1 MIKIRTKKQSNI
13 NIDLKLPNVFNWLK
27 TLSQEAKDVIDII
40 EDADNDVDNNK
51 LPFIGSNKEKI
62 NFNIFS
68 MPLNLL
74 LDFFNG
80 KITLTKTEINEWD
93 LNEKIEELQYNYKPK
108 NKKEKE
114 EINEVLMYPND
125 MLDYG
130 NKIIEAFWDGT
141 F

>member
-40 EDADNDVDNNK
+40 EDADNDIDNNK

-108 NKKEKE
+108 NEKEKE
-114 EINEVLMYPND
+114 EINEVLMHPND

>member
-27 TLSQEAKDVIDII
+27 TLSQEAKDVIDIM
-40 EDADNDVDNNK
+40 EDADDDIDNNK

-62 NFNIFS
+62 NFNIFI

-74 LDFFNG
+74 LDFFG

-108 NKKEKE
+108 NEKEKE
-114 EINEVLMYPND
+114 EINEVLMHPND

>member
-27 TLSQEAKDVIDII
+27 TLSQEAKDVIDIM
-40 EDADNDVDNNK
+40 EDADDDIDNNK
-51 LPFIGSNKEKI
+51 LPFIGSNKEKL
-62 NFNIFS
+62 NFNIFI

-93 LNEKIEELQYNYKPK
+93 LNEKIEELQHNYKPK
-108 NKKEKE
+108 NEKEKE
-114 EINEVLMYPND
+114 EINEVLMHPND

>member
-40 EDADNDVDNNK
+40 EDADNDIDNNK

-125 MLDYG
+125 IDYG

>member
-27 TLSQEAKDVIDII
+27 TLSQEAKDVIDIM
-40 EDADNDVDNNK
+40 EDADDDIDNNK

-114 EINEVLMYPND
+114 EINEVLMHPTD

>member
-40 EDADNDVDNNK
+40 EDADNDIGNNK

-62 NFNIFS
+62 NFYIFS

>member
-27 TLSQEAKDVIDII
+27 TLSQEAKDVIDIM
-40 EDADNDVDNNK
+40 EDADDDIDNNK

-62 NFNIFS
+62 NFNIFI

>member
-27 TLSQEAKDVIDII
+27 TLSQEAKDVIDIM
-40 EDADNDVDNNK
+40 EDADDDIDNNK

-62 NFNIFS
+62 NFNIFI

-108 NKKEKE
+108 NEKEKE
-114 EINEVLMYPND
+114 EINEVLMHPND

>member
-27 TLSQEAKDVIDII
+27 TLSQEAKDVIDIM
-40 EDADNDVDNNK
+40 EDADDDIDNNK

>member
-40 EDADNDVDNNK
+40 EDAGNDIDNNK

>member
-1 MIKIRTKKQSNI
+1 MIKIRTKKQNNI

-27 TLSQEAKDVIDII
+27 TLSQEAKDVIDIM
-40 EDADNDVDNNK
+40 EDADDDIDNNK

-62 NFNIFS
+62 NFNIFI

-108 NKKEKE
+108 NEKEKE
-114 EINEVLMYPND
+114 EINEVLMHPND

>member
-27 TLSQEAKDVIDII
+27 TLSQEAKDVIDIM
-40 EDADNDVDNNK
+40 EDADDDIDNNK

-108 NKKEKE
+108 NEKEKE
-114 EINEVLMYPND
+114 EINEVLMHPND

>member
-40 EDADNDVDNNK
+40 EDADNDIDNNK

-108 NKKEKE
+108 NEKEKE

>member
-13 NIDLKLPNVFNWLK
+13 NIDLKLPNVFKWLK

-40 EDADNDVDNNK
+40 EDADNDIDNNK

-108 NKKEKE
+108 NKKGKE

>member
-40 EDADNDVDNNK
+40 EDADNDIDNNK